1 MDAIP
6 MLTLLQAYCEGYF
19 PMSDHAQSTD
29 FSWYMPHRRGIIP
42 LDKFHVS
49 KNVLRAIRNR
59 PHEVR
64 FNTAF
69 SAVMAACADRPSTW
83 ISPLIRTTYELLHQH
98 GWAHS
103 VEIWVEDE
111 LVGGLYGVG
120 IRGAFFGESMFHYL
134 PDADKFALYYCHHR
148 LVERGFQLWD
158 TQFYTPHLGT
168 MGAIEISKK
177 NYLQQL
183 KAALEFTQSLLFAP

>member
-1 MDAIP
+1 MDSIP
-6 MLTLLQAYCEGYF
+6 IARMLQAYCEGYF
-19 PMSDHAQSTD
+19 PMSDSAQATD

-42 LDKFHVS
+42 LDQFHVS
-49 KNVLRAIRNR
+49 KNVLRAMRNR

-64 FNTAF
+64 YNAAF
-69 SAVMAACADRPSTW
+69 AGVMAGCADRPSTW
-83 ISPLIRTTYELLHQH
+83 ISPLICTTYEALYRN

-103 VEIWVEDE
+103 VEIWIDNE
-111 LVGGLYGVG
+111 LVGGLYGVAIG
-120 IRGAFFGESMFHYL
+120 RAFFGESMFHFA
-134 PDADKFALYYCHHR
+134 PDADKFALYYCHQR
-148 LVERGFQLWD
+148 LVQRGFQLWD

-183 KAALEFTQSLLFAP
+183 KAALDFTNPPQFAP